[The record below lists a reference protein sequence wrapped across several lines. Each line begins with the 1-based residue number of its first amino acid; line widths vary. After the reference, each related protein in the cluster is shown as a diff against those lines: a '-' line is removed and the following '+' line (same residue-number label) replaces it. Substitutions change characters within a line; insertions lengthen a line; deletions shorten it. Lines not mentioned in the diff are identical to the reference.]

1 VVQDIPLM
9 LIFNESGG
17 WTNSHNRTFSA
28 LDLDHSIAKVP
39 ITGNILCVI
48 EDTCKIMITG
58 DVHQLRPRKTFGEW
72 TL

>member
-1 VVQDIPLM
+1 MVQDITLM
-9 LIFNESGG
+9 LILNESGG

-39 ITGNILCVI
+39 STGNILCVM
-48 EDTCKIMITG
+48 EGTCKIIITG
-58 DVHQLRPRKTFGEW
+58 DVHQLRPSKTFGDW